1 MFANPPKTMRQIGPL
16 AKQGFSRIVSVPS
29 SYCQR
34 WNLFSFSFGRQICGL
49 FFIVV
54 VTIQLGFSVA
64 LLISMGLSR
73 YLWVADLANFIRPH
87 LLASGIVLFLVGLA
101 LPRRSTKI
109 AGAIALVVAAIPFL
123 FLPAPASSTTGTPIN
138 VVAANVYVDNPDPA
152 DFLAIPTVA
161 SADILVLQEV
171 TPRWQDALLASG
183 RWAFESSRDLEANTD
198 MKLFS
203 RFPILDART
212 ISPESRDTG
221 GRYAVRF
228 ELLVNERTVVVY
240 AVHPQTPRS
249 TRMWRQRA
257 AYLRDLE
264 RALRTEPTDASVI
277 VAGDW
282 NTPPWSPFFRDLL
295 SSSGYRTTE
304 ARWWPSPTR
313 FSIRLWSLTQ
323 IGTPID
329 RIVVSPNVGLSELL
343 MGPTFGS
350 NHLPVIARLSIP
362 R

>member
-1 MFANPPKTMRQIGPL
+1 
-16 AKQGFSRIVSVPS
+16 
-29 SYCQR
+29 
-34 WNLFSFSFGRQICGL
+34 
-49 FFIVV
+49 
-54 VTIQLGFSVA
+54 
-64 LLISMGLSR
+64 
-73 YLWVADLANFIRPH
+73 
-87 LLASGIVLFLVGLA
+87 
-101 LPRRSTKI
+101 
-109 AGAIALVVAAIPFL
+109 
-123 FLPAPASSTTGTPIN
+123 
-138 VVAANVYVDNPDPA
+138 
-152 DFLAIPTVA
+152 
-161 SADILVLQEV
+161 
-171 TPRWQDALLASG
+171 
-183 RWAFESSRDLEANTD
+183 

-203 RFPILDART
+203 RFPILHART
-212 ISPESRDTG
+212 VSPESTDTG

-228 ELLVNERTVVVY
+228 ELLVNERAVIVY

-264 RALRTEPTDASVI
+264 RALKTEPTDARVI

-295 SSSGYRTTE
+295 SSTGYRTTD

-329 RIVVSPNVGLSELL
+329 RIVVSPNLGLSELL

-362 R
+362 Q

>member
-1 MFANPPKTMRQIGPL
+1 MP
-16 AKQGFSRIVSVPS
+16 
-29 SYCQR
+29 
-34 WNLFSFSFGRQICGL
+34 SFSLGREIFKLC
-49 FFIVV
+49 FIVV
-54 VTIQLGFSVA
+54 VTVQLGFSVA
-64 LLISMGLSR
+64 LLSSMGLSQS
-73 YLWVADLANFIRPH
+73 LWLADLANFIRPH
-87 LLASGIVLFLVGLA
+87 LLVAGIVLFVVGLV
-101 LPRRSTKI
+101 LPRLSTKI
-109 AGAIALVVAAIPFL
+109 AGAIALLVAAVPFL
-123 FLPAPASSTTGTPIN
+123 FLPPPAPSAAGMPVN
-138 VVAANVYVDNPDPA
+138 LVAANVYVDNPDA
-152 DFLAIPTVA
+152 DFLGIPAVA

-183 RWAFESSRDLEANTD
+183 RWAFESSRDLEGNTD

-203 RFPILDART
+203 RFPVLDART

-228 ELLVNERTVVVY
+228 ELLVNERTVIVY

-282 NTPPWSPFFRDLL
+282 NTPPWSPFFRDFL
-295 SSSGYRTTE
+295 SSTGYRTTE
-304 ARWWPSPTR
+304 SRWWPSPTR

-323 IGTPID
+323 VGTPID

-362 R
+362 L

>member
-1 MFANPPKTMRQIGPL
+1 M
-16 AKQGFSRIVSVPS
+16 
-29 SYCQR
+29 
-34 WNLFSFSFGRQICGL
+34 FSFSFGRQISRLC
-49 FFIVV
+49 FVVV
-54 VTIQLGFSVA
+54 VTVQLGFSVA
-64 LLISMGLSR
+64 LLSSMGLSR
-73 YLWVADLANFIRPH
+73 YLWLADLANFIRPH
-87 LLASGIVLFLVGLA
+87 LLVAGIMLFVVGLI

-109 AGAIALVVAAIPFL
+109 AGAAALLAAAIPFL
-123 FLPAPASSTTGTPIN
+123 LLPTPAPSTAGTPIS
-138 VVAANVYVDNPDPA
+138 VVAANVYVDNPAPA
-152 DFLAIPTVA
+152 DFLTIPAVA
-161 SADILVLQEV
+161 SAGILVLQEV
-171 TPRWQDALLASG
+171 TPRWQDALRASG
-183 RWAFESSRDLEANTD
+183 RWAFESSRDLEGNTD

-212 ISPESRDTG
+212 VSPESTDTG

-228 ELLVNERTVVVY
+228 ELFVDERTVIVY

-264 RALRTEPTDASVI
+264 RALRAEPADARVI

-282 NTPPWSPFFRDLL
+282 NTPPWSPFFRDFL
-295 SSSGYRTTE
+295 SSTGYRTTE

-329 RIVVSPNVGLSELL
+329 RVVVSPNVGLSELL
-343 MGPTFGS
+343 IGPTFGS

>member
-1 MFANPPKTMRQIGPL
+1 
-16 AKQGFSRIVSVPS
+16 
-29 SYCQR
+29 
-34 WNLFSFSFGRQICGL
+34 LFSFLFGRQIYRPC
-49 FFIVV
+49 FIFV
-54 VTIQLGFSVA
+54 VTVQLGFCLV

-73 YLWVADLANFIRPH
+73 YVWVADLANFIRPH
-87 LLASGIVLFLVGLA
+87 LLASGITLFMVGLA

-109 AGAIALVVAAIPFL
+109 AGAIALLVAAIPFL
-123 FLPAPASSTTGTPIN
+123 FLPPPAPSIAGMPVSI
-138 VVAANVYVDNPDPA
+138 VAANVYVDNPDPT
-152 DFLAIPTVA
+152 DFLAIPAVA
-161 SADILVLQEV
+161 SADILVLQEM

-183 RWAFESSRDLEANTD
+183 RWAFESSRDLEGNTD

-203 RFPILDART
+203 RFPILDAQT
-212 ISPESRDTG
+212 VSPQSTDTG

-228 ELLVNERTVVVY
+228 ELLVDGRTVIVY

-257 AYLRDLE
+257 AYLRDLG
-264 RALRTEPTDASVI
+264 RALGAEPADASVI

-282 NTPPWSPFFRDLL
+282 NTPPWSPFFRDFL
-295 SSSGYRTTE
+295 SSTGYRTTE
-304 ARWWPSPTR
+304 SRWWPSPTR
-313 FSIRLWSLTQ
+313 FSIRLWSLTE

-329 RIVVSPNVGLSELL
+329 RIVVSPNVGLSDLL

>member
-1 MFANPPKTMRQIGPL
+1 MENCSHSRL
-16 AKQGFSRIVSVPS
+16 AVKFSGSASSSSVT
-29 SYCQR
+29 
-34 WNLFSFSFGRQICGL
+34 
-49 FFIVV
+49 V
-54 VTIQLGFSVA
+54 QLGFSAA

-73 YLWVADLANFIRPH
+73 YLWVAELANFIRPH
-87 LLASGIVLFLVGLA
+87 LLVAGIVLFVVGLA
-101 LPRRSTKI
+101 LPRRSTKVV
-109 AGAIALVVAAIPFL
+109 GTIALAAAAIPFL
-123 FLPAPASSTTGTPIN
+123 FLPTPTPTPTPTPAPSTAGTPIS
-138 VVAANVYVDNPDPA
+138 VVAANVYIDNPDPA
-152 DFLAIPTVA
+152 DFLAIPAVA

-183 RWAFESSRDLEANTD
+183 RWVFESSRDLEGNTD
-198 MKLFS
+198 MKLLS

-228 ELLVNERTVVVY
+228 ELLVNERTVIVY

-264 RALRTEPTDASVI
+264 RALRAEPTDASVI

-295 SSSGYRTTE
+295 SSTGYRTTE

-329 RIVVSPNVGLSELL
+329 RIVASPNVGLSELL

>member
-1 MFANPPKTMRQIGPL
+1 ML
-16 AKQGFSRIVSVPS
+16 
-29 SYCQR
+29 
-34 WNLFSFSFGRQICGL
+34 SFSFGRQIFRPC
-49 FFIVV
+49 FIVV
-54 VTIQLGFSVA
+54 VTVQLGFSAA
-64 LLISMGLSR
+64 LVISMGLSR

-87 LLASGIVLFLVGLA
+87 LLVAGIVLFVVGLA

-109 AGAIALVVAAIPFL
+109 AGAIPLLVAAIPFL
-123 FLPAPASSTTGTPIN
+123 FLPEPAPSTAGTPVSIA
-138 VVAANVYVDNPDPA
+138 AANVYVDNPDPA
-152 DFLAIPTVA
+152 DFLAIPAVA
-161 SADILVLQEV
+161 NADILVLQEV

-183 RWAFESSRDLEANTD
+183 RWIFESSRNLEGNTD
-198 MKLFS
+198 MKLLS
-203 RFPILDART
+203 RFPILDARAV
-212 ISPESRDTG
+212 SPESTDTG

-228 ELLVNERTVVVY
+228 ELIVEERTVIVY

-249 TRMWRQRA
+249 TRMWRERG

-264 RALRTEPTDASVI
+264 RALRAEPADASVI
-277 VAGDW
+277 IAGDW

-295 SSSGYRTTE
+295 SSTGYRTTE

-362 R
+362 Q

>member
-1 MFANPPKTMRQIGPL
+1 ML
-16 AKQGFSRIVSVPS
+16 
-29 SYCQR
+29 
-34 WNLFSFSFGRQICGL
+34 SFSLGRQIYRLC
-49 FFIVV
+49 FIVV
-54 VTIQLGFSVA
+54 VTVQLGFSA
-64 LLISMGLSR
+64 AMLISMGLSR

-87 LLASGIVLFLVGLA
+87 LLVAGIVLFVVGLI

-109 AGAIALVVAAIPFL
+109 AGAAALLAAAIPFL
-123 FLPAPASSTTGTPIN
+123 LLPTPAPSTAGTPIS

-152 DFLAIPTVA
+152 DFLAIPAVG

-183 RWAFESSRDLEANTD
+183 RWTFESSRDLEGNTD

-212 ISPESRDTG
+212 VSPESKDTG

-228 ELLVNERTVVVY
+228 ELLVEERTVIVY

-249 TRMWRQRA
+249 TLMWRERG

-264 RALRTEPTDASVI
+264 RALRVEPADASVI

-295 SSSGYRTTE
+295 SSTGYRTTD

-329 RIVVSPNVGLSELL
+329 RIVVSPNLGLSELL

-362 R
+362 Q